1 MAVKVIKQQGYIH
14 MKDSVIKK
22 IEAYFDTLK
31 NGEYTLVAKRD
42 TDKRSISQNALMWM
56 WFNCIAH
63 ETGQNKTDIYD
74 YYRMLFLTREV
85 VINGKEVSV
94 SSGTSSLDTRQFTEF
109 LNNIQSDAASEFGIR
124 LPTPEDIYWDEFQN
138 EYKRLG

>member
-14 MKDSVIKK
+14 MKDSVLKK

-124 LPTPEDIYWDEFQN
+124 LPTPEDMYWEEFQN
-138 EYKRLG
+138 EYK

>member
-14 MKDSVIKK
+14 MRDSVLKK

-124 LPTPEDIYWDEFQN
+124 LPTPEDMYWEEFQN
-138 EYKRLG
+138 EYK

>member
-14 MKDSVIKK
+14 MRDSVLKK

-85 VINGKEVSV
+85 IINGKEVSV

-124 LPTPEDIYWDEFQN
+124 LPTPEDMYWEEFQN
-138 EYKRLG
+138 EYK

>member
-14 MKDSVIKK
+14 MKDSVLKK

-94 SSGTSSLDTRQFTEF
+94 TSGTSSLDTRQFTEF
-109 LNNIQSDAASEFGIR
+109 LNNIQSDAAAEFGIR
-124 LPTPEDIYWDEFQN
+124 LPTPEDMYWEEFQN
-138 EYKRLG
+138 EYK

>member
-14 MKDSVIKK
+14 IKDSVLKK

-74 YYRMLFLTREV
+74 YYRMLFLTRKV
-85 VINGKEVSV
+85 IINGKEVSV
-94 SSGTSSLDTRQFTEF
+94 SSGTSSIDTRQFTEF
-109 LNNIQSDAASEFGIR
+109 LNNIQSDAATEFGIR
-124 LPTPEDIYWDEFQN
+124 LPTPEDMYWDEFQN
-138 EYKRLG
+138 EYK

>member
-14 MKDSVIKK
+14 MRDSVLKK

-31 NGEYTLVAKRD
+31 NGEYTIVAKRD

-74 YYRMLFLTREV
+74 YYRMLFLTRKV
-85 VINGKEVSV
+85 IINGKEVSV

-109 LNNIQSDAASEFGIR
+109 LNNIQSDAATEFGIR
-124 LPTPEDIYWDEFQN
+124 LPTPEDMYWDEFQN
-138 EYKRLG
+138 EYK

>member
-1 MAVKVIKQQGYIH
+1 MR
-14 MKDSVIKK
+14 DSVFKK

-42 TDKRSISQNALMWM
+42 TDKRSVSQNALMWM

-85 VINGKEVSV
+85 IINGKEVSV

-124 LPTPEDIYWDEFQN
+124 LPTPEDIYWEEFQN
-138 EYKRLG
+138 EYK

>member
-138 EYKRLG
+138 EYK